1 MNRVFFRTLA
11 DILDA
16 GGSADLLTILA
27 GEREG
32 RALTAQKA
40 LVTADGLVPY
50 DEGLRGLWEKLAA
63 ALPGGDRPLSA
74 EVLGVRLLAER
85 LSARRQLI
93 ICGGGH
99 IAKPLAEIGSLL
111 DFDVTVI
118 DDREEFANRER
129 FPRAGQV
136 LCMPFAQAME
146 SVPYTDGSYFVII
159 TRGHADD
166 RLCLERILPRRF
178 AYCGMIGS
186 RKKVA
191 VVMEQMER
199 EGYTREQLARVHSP
213 IGLRIGAET
222 PAEIAVCIAAEII
235 QVGSGLSAGS
245 VSREGLERLA
255 RGEPMML
262 ATIIEKRGS
271 APRGSGSKLLADGKG
286 ALYGTI
292 GGGAAEARVVASAPE
307 VLASGAPRVVLCD
320 MTNND
325 ARQAGMVCGGTV
337 EVLLDPIL

>member
-1 MNRVFFRTLA
+1 MNREFFRTLA

-16 GGSADLLTILA
+16 GGSADLLTILS
-27 GEREG
+27 GERAG
-32 RALTAQKA
+32 RDLTAQKA
-40 LVTADGLVPY
+40 LVTADGLLPC
-50 DEGLRGLWEKLAA
+50 DGELRALWEELAS
-63 ALPGGDRPLSA
+63 ALPGGERPLVA
-74 EVLGVRLLAER
+74 EAGGVRLLAER
-85 LSARRQLI
+85 LSARRQLV

-129 FPRAGQV
+129 FPTAKEV
-136 LCMPFAQAME
+136 ICLPFAQAMA
-146 SVPYTDGSYFVII
+146 SIPYTDSSYFVII

-166 RLCLERILPRRF
+166 RFCLKQILPHRF

-191 VVMEQMER
+191 VVMEQMGR
-199 EGYTREQLARVHSP
+199 EGYTEEQLARVHAP

-235 QVGSGLSAGS
+235 QVGSGLSAGNI
-245 VSREGLERLA
+245 SREGLERLA
-255 RGEPMML
+255 AGEPMML
-262 ATIIEKRGS
+262 ATIIEKHGS
-271 APRGSGSKLLADGKG
+271 APRGTGSKLLADGKG

-292 GGGAAEARVVASAPE
+292 GGGAAEAQVITAARG
-307 VLASGAPRVVLCD
+307 VLAAGTPRVVSCD
-320 MTNND
+320 MTNSD
-325 ARQAGMVCGGTV
+325 ARKEGMVCGGTV
-337 EVLLDPIL
+337 EVLLDPIR

>member
-50 DEGLRGLWEKLAA
+50 DEGLRGLWEELAA

-213 IGLRIGAET
+213 IGLRIGARNPRRDRRVHRGRDHPGGQRT
-222 PAEIAVCIAAEII
+222 
-235 QVGSGLSAGS
+235 VGRA
-245 VSREGLERLA
+245 
-255 RGEPMML
+255 
-262 ATIIEKRGS
+262 
-271 APRGSGSKLLADGKG
+271 
-286 ALYGTI
+286 
-292 GGGAAEARVVASAPE
+292 ASAARDSN
-307 VLASGAPRVVLCD
+307 ASR
-320 MTNND
+320 
-325 ARQAGMVCGGTV
+325 GGNR
-337 EVLLDPIL
+337 

>member
-1 MNRVFFRTLA
+1 MSRQFYETLRSLLA
-11 DILDA
+11 S
-16 GGSADLLTILA
+16 GGSALMATVTDGTLSGHDLTAEKAFLC
-27 GEREG
+27 GEKITPQNPALEGFWRENF
-32 RALTAQKA
+32 RALG
-40 LVTADGLVPY
+40 DGP
-50 DEGLRGLWEKLAA
+50 
-63 ALPGGDRPLSA
+63 LPRTA
-74 EVLGVRLLAER
+74 EVNGVSLLAEQM
-85 LSARRQLI
+85 SARQKLI

-129 FPRAGQV
+129 FPRASQV

-255 RGEPMML
+255 PVSYTHL
-262 ATIIEKRGS
+262 KNV
-271 APRGSGSKLLADGKG
+271 SKSTR
-286 ALYGTI
+286 YEI
-292 GGGAAEARVVASAPE
+292 GGIPSKIFL
-307 VLASGAPRVVLCD
+307 VL
-320 MTNND
+320 NNISIY
-325 ARQAGMVCGGTV
+325 RKI
-337 EVLLDPIL
+337 LLKV

>member
-50 DEGLRGLWEKLAA
+50 DEGLRGLWEELTA

-129 FPRAGQV
+129 FPRASQV
-136 LCMPFAQAME
+136 LCMPFVQAME

-199 EGYTREQLARVHSP
+199 EGYTREQW
-213 IGLRIGAET
+213 
-222 PAEIAVCIAAEII
+222 AA
-235 QVGSGLSAGS
+235 GCRRA
-245 VSREGLERLA
+245 
-255 RGEPMML
+255 
-262 ATIIEKRGS
+262 
-271 APRGSGSKLLADGKG
+271 
-286 ALYGTI
+286 
-292 GGGAAEARVVASAPE
+292 ASAARDSN
-307 VLASGAPRVVLCD
+307 ASR
-320 MTNND
+320 
-325 ARQAGMVCGGTV
+325 GGNR
-337 EVLLDPIL
+337 

>member
-1 MNRVFFRTLA
+1 
-11 DILDA
+11 
-16 GGSADLLTILA
+16 
-27 GEREG
+27 
-32 RALTAQKA
+32 
-40 LVTADGLVPY
+40 
-50 DEGLRGLWEKLAA
+50 
-63 ALPGGDRPLSA
+63 
-74 EVLGVRLLAER
+74 
-85 LSARRQLI
+85 
-93 ICGGGH
+93 
-99 IAKPLAEIGSLL
+99 
-111 DFDVTVI
+111 
-118 DDREEFANRER
+118 
-129 FPRAGQV
+129 
-136 LCMPFAQAME
+136 MPFAQAME

-271 APRGSGSKLLADGKG
+271 APARHRLQAAGRRKGRALRHDRRRRRRGA
-286 ALYGTI
+286 
-292 GGGAAEARVVASAPE
+292 GGRLRARGPRV
-307 VLASGAPRVVLCD
+307 GAPRVVLCD
-320 MTNND
+320 MTNSD